1 LIPSKPSK
9 KNKQRNN
16 VKALIYS
23 YSPQLYAIDWNYTNS
38 SFSDP
43 SEMTEIPQ
51 ELALEY
57 EKCYNKLK
65 ELSLKLG
72 VLKEQHEITS
82 WGEYGKNV
90 TGGFSF

>member
-1 LIPSKPSK
+1 
-9 KNKQRNN
+9 
-16 VKALIYS
+16 
-23 YSPQLYAIDWNYTNS
+23 
-38 SFSDP
+38 
-43 SEMTEIPQ
+43 MTEIPQ

-72 VLKEQHEITS
+72 ALKEQHEITS